1 MKKCSSCKKINPE
14 DANYCQHCGE
24 KLDSPTS
31 KSTFKE
37 NINHFEEEIEDFGKK
52 IEESVEKAGK
62 HIETWYDK
70 TFGISGPFLSAL
82 IAFVIFFLFF
92 SVLSFFSE
100 KHLWL
105 QDVKVF
111 LEPLLLVILII
122 FLLSSYSQYFAK
134 KIKSFRFVSPIIGAI
149 MFIVWFWIAINIL
162 SIIATTFDLPM
173 VQTFTNLFKI
183 LLFPLAVLII
193 LIGYLG
199 VIFST
204 RQWETSEKDLD
215 DTVSDQAKRQETREH
230 EEFKRLYRSGKDH
243 LVGGVLGGIAEYL
256 TVDPIIIRILY
267 ILLLFAS
274 FGFMILAYLI
284 GWMLIPR
291 NPDHKW

>member
-1 MKKCSSCKKINPE
+1 M
-14 DANYCQHCGE
+14 D
-24 KLDSPTS
+24 
-31 KSTFKE
+31 
-37 NINHFEEEIEDFGKK
+37 HFEEEIEDFGKK

-70 TFGISGPFLSAL
+70 TFGITGPFISAL
-82 IAFVIFFLFF
+82 IAFVLFF
-92 SVLSFFSE
+92 IFLLAISFFAE
-100 KHLWL
+100 KHSWL

-134 KIKSFRFVSPIIGAI
+134 KIKPFRFVSPIIGAI
-149 MFIVWFWIAINIL
+149 IFIVWFWIAINIL
-162 SIIATTFDLPM
+162 SIIATTFDLPL
-173 VQTFTNLFKI
+173 VQTFTNLFEV
-183 LLFPLAVLII
+183 LLFPLAILIL

-199 VIFST
+199 VILST

-215 DTVSDQAKRQETREH
+215 DTVSNQTKRQETKEN

-256 TVDPIIIRILY
+256 NVDPTIIRVLY

-291 NPDHKW
+291 NPNHTW